1 LNVYFESDEFFGLH
15 RSELFGLMD
24 FIGNIGGLLGL
35 FMGIS
40 ILSFFEMIYYFTLR
54 IACDKYRKKNQP
66 ESKTKSK

>member
-1 LNVYFESDEFFGLH
+1 MNVYFESDEFIGLH

-40 ILSFFEMIYYFTLR
+40 ILSFIEMIYHFTLR
-54 IACDKYRKKNQP
+54 IACNKFQKKNQAGN
-66 ESKTKSK
+66 KTKVK